1 MNRTQLAQTIY
12 IETANGQAAPLF
24 VAGYSLPAQR
34 HQPFSTAH
42 DHQSQ
47 IDIHLLYGES
57 RIAAQNTTLGRWQIS
72 EISPSKQEGQVID
85 LEILVDEVG
94 TLELRATLEGNPLT
108 VDLLTIFDPR
118 APVQS
123 VDNIILGSIEQP
135 KEEAPDLPAK
145 SILFDS
151 KSELERL
158 IQQIREQGPGSLNE
172 TTLKQLRQYGFDDDK
187 PMPAQG
193 AGFLVDKVF
202 QPLLSWF
209 SRKRPHPRE
218 LSPEEIVQLA
228 GEPLA
233 PEDRRICPHCK
244 AVIPRTA
251 EKCQWCGARL

>member
-151 KSELERL
+151 KSELER
-158 IQQIREQGPGSLNE
+158 
-172 TTLKQLRQYGFDDDK
+172 KQLRQSGVDDDK